1 MNTKMKGRDFLSTN
15 DWTTEELEML
25 LDVSF
30 DLKKQKALGIP
41 HHLLDD
47 KTLFMLFKDKSTR
60 TRNSTEAAMTQL
72 GGHAHYLT
80 EEAVQISHG
89 DTEKEM
95 GIILSR
101 YGHGIAIRDDIYLGV
116 GHKYMTSIA
125 KYADIPVIS
134 LESDF
139 DHPCQMMADIMT
151 VKEKFHNEI
160 RGRKFVMSWA
170 YAPSYAKP
178 MAVAQGTVMMMPR
191 FGMDVTLAI
200 PPEFALQPEAMDMAR
215 KNAEEAGVK
224 FEVTNDMDAAMEGA
238 DIVEAKSWG
247 CFMTTRDL
255 KESQEISK
263 KHSDWIFDERR
274 LSLARKNAIYMH
286 PLPADRNFEVTDA
299 VLDGPHS
306 VVYDEAENRLHTVKA
321 ILALTM

>member
-1 MNTKMKGRDFLSTN
+1 MNTKMKGRDFISTN

-25 LDVSF
+25 LDVAF
-30 DLKKQKALGIP
+30 DLKKQKALGIS
-41 HHLLDD
+41 HRLLED
-47 KTLFMLFKDKSTR
+47 KTLFMLFRDKSTR

-116 GHKYMTSIA
+116 GHNYMTNIA
-125 KYADIPVIS
+125 KYADVPVIS

-200 PPEFALQPEAMDMAR
+200 PPEFALQPEAMEIAR
-215 KNAEEAGVK
+215 RNAEEAGVK
-224 FEVTNDMDAAMEGA
+224 FEVTNDMDAAIEGA

-255 KESQEISK
+255 KESQDIAK

-274 LSLARKNAIYMH
+274 LGLAKKNAIYMH

-299 VLDGPHS
+299 VIDGPHS

>member
-1 MNTKMKGRDFLSTN
+1 MNTKLKGRDFLSTN
-15 DWTTEELEML
+15 DWTDEELDTL
-25 LDVSF
+25 LEVAS

-41 HHLLDD
+41 HRLLED
-47 KTLFMLFKDKSTR
+47 KTLFMLFRDKSTR

-89 DTEKEM
+89 DTEKEL

-101 YGHGIAIRDDIYLGV
+101 YGHGIAIRDDIYLGA
-116 GHKYMTSIA
+116 GHKYMTNVA
-125 KYADIPVIS
+125 TWADIPVIS

-151 VKEKFHNEI
+151 IQEKFHHEV

-178 MAVAQGTVMMMPR
+178 LACAQGSIMMMPR
-191 FGMDVTLAI
+191 FGMDVTLAM
-200 PPEFALQPEAMDMAR
+200 PPEFQLQPEALAIAR
-215 KNAEEAGVK
+215 QNAEVAGVR
-224 FEVTNDMDAAMEGA
+224 FEVTNDMDEALEGA

-247 CFMTTRDL
+247 CFMTTLDVT
-255 KESQEISK
+255 EAQEIAK
-263 KHSDWIFDERR
+263 KYKGWILDERR
-274 LSLARKNAIYMH
+274 MGLAGKSAIYMH
-286 PLPADRNFEVTDA
+286 PLPADRGYEVTNE
-299 VLDGPHS
+299 VIDGPHS

>member
-1 MNTKMKGRDFLSTN
+1 MNTKMKGRDFISTN

-25 LDVSF
+25 LDVAF
-30 DLKKQKALGIP
+30 DLKKQKALGIS
-41 HHLLDD
+41 HRLLED
-47 KTLFMLFKDKSTR
+47 KTLFMLFRDKSTR

-116 GHKYMTSIA
+116 GHNYMTNIA

-134 LESDF
+134 MESDF

-200 PPEFALQPEAMDMAR
+200 PPEFALQPEAMEIAR
-215 KNAEEAGVK
+215 RNAEEAGVK
-224 FEVTNDMDAAMEGA
+224 FEVTNDMDAAIEGA

-255 KESQEISK
+255 KESQDIAK

-274 LSLARKNAIYMH
+274 LGLAKKNAIYMH

-299 VLDGPHS
+299 VIDGPHS

>member
-1 MNTKMKGRDFLSTN
+1 MKGRDFISTN

-25 LDVSF
+25 LDVAF
-30 DLKKQKALGIP
+30 DLKKQKALGIS
-41 HHLLDD
+41 HRLLED
-47 KTLFMLFKDKSTR
+47 KTLFMLFRDKSTR

-116 GHKYMTSIA
+116 GHNYMTNIA
-125 KYADIPVIS
+125 KYADVPVIS

-200 PPEFALQPEAMDMAR
+200 PPEFALQPEAMEIAR
-215 KNAEEAGVK
+215 RNAEEAGVK
-224 FEVTNDMDAAMEGA
+224 FEVTNDMDAAIEGA

-255 KESQEISK
+255 KESQDIAK

-274 LSLARKNAIYMH
+274 LGLAKKNAIYMH

-299 VLDGPHS
+299 VIDGPHS

>member
-1 MNTKMKGRDFLSTN
+1 
-15 DWTTEELEML
+15 
-25 LDVSF
+25 
-30 DLKKQKALGIP
+30 
-41 HHLLDD
+41 
-47 KTLFMLFKDKSTR
+47 
-60 TRNSTEAAMTQL
+60 MTQL

-116 GHKYMTSIA
+116 GHNYMTNVA

-139 DHPCQMMADIMT
+139 DHPCQMMADVMT

-200 PPEFALQPEAMDMAR
+200 PPEFALQPEAMEIAQ

-224 FEVTNDMDAAMEGA
+224 FEVTNDMDTAMEGA
-238 DIVEAKSWG
+238 DIIEAKSWG

-255 KESQEISK
+255 KESQEIAK
-263 KHSDWIFDERR
+263 KHSDWILDERR
-274 LSLARKNAIYMH
+274 LNLAKKNAIYMH

-299 VLDGPHS
+299 VIDGPHS

>member
-25 LDVSF
+25 LDVAF

-41 HHLLDD
+41 HHLLED
-47 KTLFMLFKDKSTR
+47 KTLFMLFRDKSTR

-80 EEAVQISHG
+80 DEAVQISHG

-101 YGHGIAIRDDIYLGV
+101 YGHGIAIRDDIYLGA
-116 GHKYMTSIA
+116 GHPYMTNVA
-125 KYADIPVIS
+125 KWADIPVIS

-139 DHPCQMMADIMT
+139 DHPCQMMADLMT

-200 PPEFALQPEAMDMAR
+200 PPEFALQPEAMEIAR

-224 FEVTNDMDAAMEGA
+224 FEVTNDMDAAMESA

-255 KESQEISK
+255 KESQEIAK

-299 VLDGPHS
+299 VIDGSHS
-306 VVYDEAENRLHTVKA
+306 VVYDEAENRLHTIKA

>member
-1 MNTKMKGRDFLSTN
+1 MNTKLKGRDFLSTN
-15 DWTTEELEML
+15 DWTDEELDTL
-25 LDVSF
+25 LEVAF

-41 HHLLDD
+41 HRLLED
-47 KTLFMLFKDKSTR
+47 KTLFMLFRDKSTR

-89 DTEKEM
+89 DTEKEL

-101 YGHGIAIRDDIYLGV
+101 YGHGIAIRDDIYLGA
-116 GHKYMTSIA
+116 GHKYMTNVA
-125 KYADIPVIS
+125 TWADIPVIS

-151 VKEKFHNEI
+151 IQEKFHHEV

-178 MAVAQGTVMMMPR
+178 LACAQGSIMMMPR
-191 FGMDVTLAI
+191 FGMDVTLAM
-200 PPEFALQPEAMDMAR
+200 PPEFQLQPEALAIAR
-215 KNAEEAGVK
+215 QNAEAAGVR
-224 FEVTNDMDAAMEGA
+224 FEVTNNMDEALEGA

-255 KESQEISK
+255 AEAQEIAK
-263 KHSDWIFDERR
+263 KYTGWILDERR
-274 LSLARKNAIYMH
+274 MGLASKSAIYMH
-286 PLPADRNFEVTDA
+286 PLPADRGCEVTNE
-299 VLDGPHS
+299 VIDGPHS

>member
-1 MNTKMKGRDFLSTN
+1 MNTRMKGRDFLSTN

-25 LDVSF
+25 LDVAF

-41 HHLLDD
+41 HRLLED
-47 KTLFMLFKDKSTR
+47 KTLFMLFRDKSTR

-116 GHKYMTSIA
+116 GHNYMTNIA

-139 DHPCQMMADIMT
+139 DHPLQMMADIMT

-200 PPEFALQPEAMDMAR
+200 PPEFALQPEAMEIAR
-215 KNAEEAGVK
+215 RNAEEAGVR
-224 FEVTNDMDAAMEGA
+224 FDVSNDMDAALEGA

-255 KESQEISK
+255 KESQEIAK

-274 LSLARKNAIYMH
+274 LGLAKKSAIYMH

-299 VLDGPHS
+299 VIDGSHS

-321 ILALTM
+321 VLALTM